1 MYKCTYILIEQRKYG
16 ELYRECDLK
25 WDKPKYYIHLVV
37 HRSVDASFS
46 HYVRWF
52 SQLQTYSWQSCFHS
66 LCPRI
71 QISCWLADGASNYPL
86 FSRAVPNTNLRPHL
100 DPFTI
105 LPLALGLNAVGVHL
119 KTSDLAERNLTSDSE
134 TRGWLLESGVS
145 WRISEF

>member
-1 MYKCTYILIEQRKYG
+1 MYIYFDRAKKIWRTLQRMWP
-16 ELYRECDLK
+16 EVRQTQVLY
-25 WDKPKYYIHLVV
+25 P
-37 HRSVDASFS
+37 SGG
-46 HYVRWF
+46 
-52 SQLQTYSWQSCFHS
+52 T
-66 LCPRI
+66 P
-71 QISCWLADGASNYPL
+71 
-86 FSRAVPNTNLRPHL
+86 FSRCFIFPLCSMIFPATNLQLAILLPQSVSKDPDIMLISGWCQQLSLISWAVPNTNLRPHL

>member
-52 SQLQTYSWQSCFHS
+52 SQLQTYSWPSCFQSVSKDPDIMLISGWCQQLS
-66 LCPRI
+66 L
-71 QISCWLADGASNYPL
+71 ISW
-86 FSRAVPNTNLRPHL
+86 AVPNTNLRPHL